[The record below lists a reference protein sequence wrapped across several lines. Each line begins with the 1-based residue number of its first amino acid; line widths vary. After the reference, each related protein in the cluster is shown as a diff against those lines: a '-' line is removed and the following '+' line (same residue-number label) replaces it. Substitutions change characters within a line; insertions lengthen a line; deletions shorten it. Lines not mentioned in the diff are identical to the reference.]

1 MRISLILTVG
11 IFASCITSRS
21 SRPPT
26 GSATGSAGTGT
37 TSTAG
42 TSGAAGQTATG
53 NAGTSGTAGDTGTG
67 GTAAVTGTAGTSGG
81 AGATSAA
88 GATGTGGATGAAGAA
103 SGTGTAGTTGAAG
116 MNGTAGTTG
125 TAGAGAAGA
134 AGTGAA
140 GTTGAAG
147 MAMGGFM
154 GTIDLASSVLERGGN
169 PQRTATW
176 TQATLTNAN
185 VMTKMAQ
192 DASFNATFNGGLSGV
207 PLFVGS
213 SVAGKG
219 FFIAATTN
227 AYVYALDETTGGT
240 IWSHSIGDG
249 GHGIISTPVI
259 NASARQIYVA
269 TDAGG
274 KHQIH
279 ALSLDSGAE
288 AAGWPV
294 DVTALSNTVDWG
306 AENQRGA
313 LSLVGKYLYV
323 PYGGYFGDGGNYR
336 GWVVAV
342 DTTNPASNAGW
353 VTGGQQEGIWAAG
366 GMASDGAGVFAITG
380 NNGSAPTTHDDSEE
394 IIRVDGLAVAHHD
407 AANMF
412 YPSIWSTGMD
422 MGDKD
427 FGSCSPAVI
436 MATGGTPAKMVVAP
450 AKPGHLYLLDGA
462 NLGGMGGQVRDVTVA
477 DTGSESVYTAPTVYK
492 SPSGLRIAITTT
504 IGSQCPNNV
513 TMDSQIIGLK
523 LDTSV
528 NPINPTISWCAT
540 TNADDEIR
548 RRSPVSTT
556 TDGTANPIV
565 WFMNGSNLNA
575 FDGETG
581 AQLFNGGT
589 CGGVH
594 RHTSPIVANGRVIVG
609 GDGHLCSWS
618 IH

>member
-1 MRISLILTVG
+1 MRLFIILTVG
-11 IFASCITSRS
+11 LLASCITSGS
-21 SRPPT
+21 SNPSK
-26 GSATGSAGTGT
+26 GSSTGSAGTGMT
-37 TSTAG
+37 GSAG
-42 TSGAAGQTATG
+42 TSGAAGQTTTG
-53 NAGTSGTAGDTGTG
+53 AGGGSGTAGATGGAGTTGTG
-67 GTAAVTGTAGTSGG
+67 GTTG
-81 AGATSAA
+81 AA
-88 GATGTGGATGAAGAA
+88 GTGTGGTTGAAGAA
-103 SGTGTAGTTGAAG
+103 GAGGTTGTAGAG
-116 MNGTAGTTG
+116 GMKGTAGTTG
-125 TAGAGAAGA
+125 TAGAGGMKGTAGTTGT

-140 GTTGAAG
+140 GTGAAG

-154 GTIDLASSVLERGGN
+154 GTIDLGSSVLERGGN

-176 TQATLTNAN
+176 TQAALTKAN

-192 DASFNATFNGGLSGV
+192 DTSFKATFNGGLQGV
-207 PLFVGS
+207 PLFVAS
-213 SVAGKG
+213 SMAGKG
-219 FFIAATTN
+219 MFIAAATN
-227 AYVYALDETTGGT
+227 GMVYALDETTGGT
-240 IWSHSIGDG
+240 VWSHSIGTG

-259 NASARQIYVA
+259 NASAKLIYVA
-269 TDAGG
+269 SDVGG
-274 KHQIH
+274 KHQLH
-279 ALSLDSGAE
+279 ALSLDNGGE
-288 AAGWPV
+288 ATGWPV
-294 DVTALSNTVDWG
+294 DVTALSGAVDWN

-336 GWVVAV
+336 GWVAAV
-342 DTTNPASNAGW
+342 DTTNPTSRAGW
-353 VTGGQQEGIWAAG
+353 STGGQQEGIWAAG
-366 GMASDGAGVFAITG
+366 GMASDGSGVFAITG

-462 NLGGMGGQVRDVTVA
+462 NLGGMGGQVRDLTVA
-477 DTGSESVYTAPTVYK
+477 NTGAESVYTAPTIYK

-504 IGSQCPNNV
+504 VGSQCPNNT
-513 TMDSQIIGLK
+513 TMDSQIIGIK
-523 LDTSV
+523 LDTGM

-540 TNADDEIR
+540 TNGDDEIR

-556 TDGTANPIV
+556 SDGTADPIV
-565 WFMNGSNLNA
+565 WFMNGSNLQA

-581 AQLFNGGT
+581 TMLFNGGT

-618 IH
+618 VH